1 MMMAMMQA
9 QAAQAQAAQAHMGI
23 HMPGMIAP
31 QPHIMVPPI
40 HHPAVAAVQVKDAKW
55 LKQNLKE
62 FDLLPTDEKKN
73 ILGNMMYNKVN
84 ELSPPTD
91 LIPKITGMLIDL
103 EVLSI
108 EEIIEILEK
117 KELLAERMHEA
128 IKIIE
133 EDAEGN

>member
-1 MMMAMMQA
+1 MAMIQA
-9 QAAQAQAAQAHMGI
+9 QAAQAAHAQSHMGL
-23 HMPGMIAP
+23 HVPGMMQTQNHMMIP
-31 QPHIMVPPI
+31 QI
-40 HHPAVAAVQVKDAKW
+40 HHPAVQVKDAKW

-62 FDLLPTDEKKN
+62 FELLPNEEKKN
-73 ILGNMMYNKVN
+73 VLGNMMYNKVN

-117 KELLAERMHEA
+117 KELLAERMNEA

>member
-9 QAAQAQAAQAHMGI
+9 QAAQAAHAQSHMGI
-23 HMPGMIAP
+23 HMPGMMPA
-31 QPHIMVPPI
+31 QPHLMMPQI
-40 HHPAVAAVQVKDAKW
+40 HHPAAVQIKDAKW

-62 FDLLPTDEKKN
+62 FESLPNDEKKN

-84 ELSPPTD
+84 ELNPPTD

-117 KELLAERMHEA
+117 KDLLAERMYEA

>member
-1 MMMAMMQA
+1 MMLAMMQA
-9 QAAQAQAAQAHMGI
+9 QAAQAAHAQTHMGI
-23 HMPGMIAP
+23 HMPAMMPA
-31 QPHIMVPPI
+31 QPHFMVPQIP
-40 HHPAVAAVQVKDAKW
+40 HPAAVQQVKDAKW

-62 FDLLPTDEKKN
+62 FESLSNDEKKN

-103 EVLSI
+103 EVLTI

-117 KELLAERMHEA
+117 KDLLQERMNEA